1 MHLFLGKCRA
11 YHLSISIRQ
20 HDDWACTFEEA
31 VSSVGCL
38 DPELPRFS
46 HKRTGSQPLVL
57 TSADSV
63 AVTGPSGKMFNS
75 ASLG

>member
-1 MHLFLGKCRA
+1 MGRVGYGTREIGKCRA
-11 YHLSISIRQ
+11 YHLSISTRQ
-20 HDDWACTFEEA
+20 DDDWACTFEEA

-46 HKRTGSQPLVL
+46 HKRPGSHSLVL

-63 AVTGPSGKMFNS
+63 AVTGPSEKNV
-75 ASLG
+75 